1 MGVRTSSNQKR
12 LSLIHVCNLCLSKLA
27 ALYRVSEASPWLR
40 RDRPVSDMLKAML
53 PENKDPVR
61 VIRARGRTKSSF
73 AVETVRSVNFQTG
86 LTRSCSSMTRHLIV
100 IPPFQF
106 CFFFYRLS
114 KTRQQNV
121 SEIDSSL
128 GSAGFDCLPKTA
140 WCGLPLSLIPRKSP
154 QAGAQV
160 DGR

>member
-1 MGVRTSSNQKR
+1 MGVKALTNICMQSLLEQAGCVISSVR
-12 LSLIHVCNLCLSKLA
+12 SFTLA
-27 ALYRVSEASPWLR
+27 EAR
-40 RDRPVSDMLKAML
+40 QTCIRYAQAML
-53 PENKDPVR
+53 PENKDTVR

-86 LTRSCSSMTRHLIV
+86 LSRSCSSMTRHLIV

-140 WCGLPLSLIPRKSP
+140 WCGLSQS
-154 QAGAQV
+154 
-160 DGR
+160 